1 MTNEIVKLE
10 NRIARIV
17 QTGRVYRHFKG
28 YHCLVLYIANH
39 TETEENLV
47 IYQCLNNGKIYARP
61 YYMFLSEVDHAKY
74 PNATQK
80 YRFEL
85 IEGEKEHPHE

>member
-1 MTNEIVKLE
+1 MTNEIV
-10 NRIARIV
+10 RIV
-17 QTGRVYRHFKG
+17 RTGMVYRHFKG
-28 YHCLVLYIANH
+28 YHCLVLYIAKH
-39 TETEENLV
+39 TETEEKLV
-47 IYQCLNNGKIYARP
+47 IYQCLNNRKIYARP
-61 YYMFLSEVDHAKY
+61 YYMFLSEVDHVKY